1 MFKWSLLAIIVLAGI
16 SACAEMK
23 SAGRSVGH
31 TTRDVTRTIGH
42 TTRDVTK
49 TIGHETRDATK
60 QIGHGTRDTV
70 TSVKDGWEEAE
81 EAERDESADFRW
93 QQKLTIKKGRQMPPF
108 LDSHVHRFPTFI
120 VARQT

>member
-1 MFKWSLLAIIVLAGI
+1 MMLKWSLLGVVLLLGI
-16 SACAEMK
+16 GACSEMK

-49 TIGHETRDATK
+49 

-81 EAERDESADFRW
+81 
-93 QQKLTIKKGRQMPPF
+93 
-108 LDSHVHRFPTFI
+108 
-120 VARQT
+120 

>member
-1 MFKWSLLAIIVLAGI
+1 MMLKWSLLGVILLLGVG
-16 SACAEMK
+16 ACSEMK

-49 TIGHETRDATK
+49 

-81 EAERDESADFRW
+81 
-93 QQKLTIKKGRQMPPF
+93 
-108 LDSHVHRFPTFI
+108 
-120 VARQT
+120 